1 MNHITKYIFA
11 ILSLIMLAGCSGS
24 EQGEERPKDT
34 LVPIS
39 LTLSVPNDKSN
50 TRVGDPGKYTHVG
63 DPGEDTHDEVDW
75 DQLTIIIAYTEKTTG
90 KDIYDGSANTMVY
103 YDTFSKDEF
112 DRKTPV
118 SHSTSTLSP
127 ADTNGYHDYT
137 IYLPPGTCCVYGVTY
152 SKDKGLNLEEELSK
166 IPKDGKKYHNT
177 DIYKLQIS
185 NDYACDKIKNTM
197 DIAKFIS
204 VATGYATEVGVAT
217 NNRLIP
223 VEFNSN
229 TTSSTKRYW
238 RMVLGRLATKLD
250 IQWDAKGAYENDD
263 KGIPKFKDVKVE
275 SFTYHGEAEG
285 TGTSGAGTSGT
296 GSTTSEAGYGRLFPT
311 LYAASTIT
319 PKTSVGGQKTF
330 INRTEISKRNGR
342 VYHYTFPDG
351 YTKPRITF
359 DVKTTKKDG
368 EAETKTE
375 VTFDLKKKIESFNP
389 AQWYKINVT
398 ISGTKIGSASN
409 ITIKEFKE

>member
-24 EQGEERPKDT
+24 EQNEERPKDT
-34 LVPIS
+34 LAPIS
-39 LTLSVPNDKSN
+39 LTLSVPADKTN
-50 TRVGDPGKYTHVG
+50 TRVGDPG
-63 DPGEDTHDEVDW
+63 EDTNDEVDW
-75 DQLTIIIAYTEKTTG
+75 DRLTIIIAYTEKTKG
-90 KDIYDGSANTMVY
+90 KDIYDGSASTMVY
-103 YDTFSKDEF
+103 YDTFTKTDF
-112 DRKTPV
+112 DSETPV
-118 SHSTSTLSP
+118 SHYTSTLSP
-127 ADTNGYHDYT
+127 ADANGYHDYT

-152 SKDKGLNLEEELSK
+152 SKGKGLDLEKILSE
-166 IPKDGKKYHNT
+166 IAKDEKDHNK
-177 DIYKLQIS
+177 DIYNLQIS
-185 NDYACDKIKNTM
+185 NDYACDKTSNSM
-197 DIAKFIS
+197 DVAKFIS
-204 VATGYATEVGVAT
+204 VASGYATEVDVT
-217 NNRLIP
+217 NNTLTSNREIP

-250 IQWDAKGAYENDD
+250 IQWDAKGAYENDAN
-263 KGIPKFKDVKVE
+263 GIPKFKDVKVE

-285 TGTSGAGTSGT
+285 TGTT
-296 GSTTSEAGYGRLFPT
+296 EAGFGRLFPT
-311 LYAASTIT
+311 LYDDYT
-319 PKTSVGGQKTF
+319 KKEKKEGTSVGGQKAF
-330 INRTEISKRNGR
+330 INTSEISKRNGR

-351 YTKPRITF
+351 VTKPRITF

-398 ISGTKIGSASN
+398 IKGTQIGKESN
-409 ITIKEFKE
+409 IIIKEFNNNK

>member
-11 ILSLIMLAGCSGS
+11 ILSLIILAGCSGS
-24 EQGEERPKDT
+24 EQSEERPKDT

-39 LTLSVPNDKSN
+39 LTLSVPNDKSS
-50 TRVGDPGKYTHVG
+50 TRVG
-63 DPGEDTHDEVDW
+63 DPGEDTNDKVDW

-90 KDIYDGSANTMVY
+90 KDIYDGSASTMVY
-103 YDTFSKDEF
+103 YDTFTKDEF

-152 SKDKGLNLEEELSK
+152 SKGKLNLEEELSK
-166 IPKDGKKYHNT
+166 IPKDKKDHNA
-177 DIYKLQIS
+177 DIYNLQIS
-185 NDYACDKIKNTM
+185 NDYAFDKTSNTM

-238 RMVLGRLATKLD
+238 RMVLGRLAAKID
-250 IQWDAKGAYENDD
+250 IQWDAKGAYEKDNDGNL
-263 KGIPKFKDVKVE
+263 KYTNVKVNQ
-275 SFTYHGEAEG
+275 FTYHGEPAGQE
-285 TGTSGAGTSGT
+285 TTVSGSGN
-296 GSTTSEAGYGRLFPT
+296 GRLFPT
-311 LYAASTIT
+311 LYHQNISPMVSVSGNTT
-319 PKTSVGGQKTF
+319 FLNTS
-330 INRTEISKRNGR
+330 EISKRNGR

-351 YTKPRITF
+351 TNPPRLTF
-359 DVKTTKKDG
+359 KL
-368 EAETKTE
+368 ETEKEGTAGNKIYN
-375 VTFDLKKKIESFNP
+375 VTFDMSNLKDGFIP
-389 AQWYKINVT
+389 ARWYKINAR
-398 ISGTKIGSASN
+398 ISGSKLGDNSD
-409 ITIKEFKE
+409 ITINDFNI

>member
-39 LTLSVPNDKSN
+39 LTLSVPNDKSS
-50 TRVGDPGKYTHVG
+50 TRVGDPGK
-63 DPGEDTHDEVDW
+63 DTHDEVDW
-75 DQLTIIIAYTEKTTG
+75 DRLTIIIAYTEKTTG

-103 YDTFSKDEF
+103 YDTF
-112 DRKTPV
+112 RKKEDFESTEPV
-118 SHSTSTLSP
+118 SHYTSTLSP

-137 IYLPPGTCCVYGVTY
+137 IYLPPGKCCVYGVTY
-152 SKDKGLNLEEELSK
+152 SKGKGLNLEEELSK
-166 IPKDGKKYHNT
+166 IPKDGKDHNA
-177 DIYKLQIS
+177 DIYNLQIS
-185 NDYACDKIKNTM
+185 NDYACDKTKNTM

-204 VATGYATEVGVAT
+204 VATGYAREVNVADDT
-217 NNRLIP
+217 RLIP

-250 IQWDAKGAYENDD
+250 IQWDAKGAYENQ
-263 KGIPKFKDVKVE
+263 KFTDVKVE

-285 TGTSGAGTSGT
+285 TGTTS
-296 GSTTSEAGYGRLFPT
+296 AGYGRLFPT
-311 LYAASTIT
+311 LYADYTKPEEIEG
-319 PKTSVGGQKTF
+319 TSVGGQKTF
-330 INRTEISKRNGR
+330 INDTEISKRNGR

-351 YTKPRITF
+351 YTTPRITF
-359 DVKTTKKDG
+359 NVKTKKDV
-368 EAETKTE
+368 EAETKTDK
-375 VTFDLKKKIESFNP
+375 VTFNLQNRLNP

-398 ISGTKIGSASN
+398 IKGKQIGNASN
-409 ITIKEFKE
+409 ITIDDF

>member
-39 LTLSVPNDKSN
+39 LTLSVPNDKSS
-50 TRVGDPGKYTHVG
+50 TRVGDPG
-63 DPGEDTHDEVDW
+63 EATHDEVDW
-75 DQLTIIIAYTEKTTG
+75 DRLTIIIAYTEKTTG

-103 YDTFSKDEF
+103 YDTF
-112 DRKTPV
+112 RKKEDFESTKPV
-118 SHSTSTLSP
+118 SHYTSTLSP

-137 IYLPPGTCCVYGVTY
+137 IYLPPGKCYVYGVTY
-152 SKDKGLNLEEELSK
+152 SKGKGLNLEEELSK
-166 IPKDGKKYHNT
+166 IPKDGKDHNA
-177 DIYKLQIS
+177 DIYNLQIS
-185 NDYACDKIKNTM
+185 NDYACDKTKNTM

-204 VATGYATEVGVAT
+204 VATGYAREVNVADDT
-217 NNRLIP
+217 RLIP

-250 IQWDAKGAYENDD
+250 IQWDAKGAYENQ
-263 KGIPKFKDVKVE
+263 KFTDVKVE

-285 TGTSGAGTSGT
+285 TGTSGAG
-296 GSTTSEAGYGRLFPT
+296 YGRLFPT
-311 LYAASTIT
+311 LYADYTK
-319 PKTSVGGQKTF
+319 PKEIEGTSVGGQKTF
-330 INRTEISKRNGR
+330 INDTEISKRNGR

-351 YTKPRITF
+351 YTTPRITF
-359 DVKTTKKDG
+359 NVKTKKDV
-368 EAETKTE
+368 EAETKTDK
-375 VTFDLKKKIESFNP
+375 VTFNLQNRLNP

-398 ISGTKIGSASN
+398 IKGKQIGNASN
-409 ITIKEFKE
+409 ITIDDF